1 MVRLDTRG
9 CAPAGL
15 RLCLVA
21 SVLPHAPASLA
32 LRVGLDNAGK
42 TTTLYKLCLGEVVCT
57 VPTVGANTEEF
68 TYGSVTFT
76 LWDLGGQGTLRAAWP
91 TYFAA
96 SDAVVVVVDATDR
109 QRIGTLRTEMS
120 RLLASEDLASAPV
133 LVYANKQDLQDAMSA
148 EELSDALG
156 LNLIRNHAYHVQ
168 ASCALTGEGLL
179 EGMSWLVGQVTA
191 SRGTAAALT

>member
-1 MVRLDTRG
+1 MATRLP
-9 CAPAGL
+9 CA
-15 RLCLVA
+15 
-21 SVLPHAPASLA
+21 ASLGGRSLLSCHLWVSSHA
-32 LRVGLDNAGK
+32 CPLRAGLDNAGK

-68 TYGSVTFT
+68 TYRNVTFT

-91 TYFAA
+91 TYFAS
-96 SDAVVVVVDATDR
+96 SDAVVVVADATDR
-109 QRIGTLRTEMS
+109 GRIGTLRSEMS
-120 RLLASEDLASAPV
+120 RLLASVDLASAPV

-156 LNLIRNHAYHVQ
+156 LNLVRNHAYHVQ

-179 EGMSWLVGQVTA
+179 DGMTWLVGQVTTP
-191 SRGTAAALT
+191 SRGAGAGRVT

>member
-1 MVRLDTRG
+1 L
-9 CAPAGL
+9 
-15 RLCLVA
+15 
-21 SVLPHAPASLA
+21 LA

-68 TYGSVTFT
+68 TYRSVTFT

-109 QRIGTLRTEMS
+109 QRIGTLRTEMA

-133 LVYANKQDLQDAMSA
+133 LVYANKQDLADAMSA

-191 SRGTAAALT
+191 SRGTGAGPAGRVT